1 MRDKAAS
8 NRDAETAS
16 FIEASKERSKSS
28 FLGEFWQ
35 LARQN
40 KKWWL
45 TPVVLNLML
54 VAVLVVLS
62 ATGAGPLVYTL
73 F

>member
-1 MRDKAAS
+1 MTDETAT
-8 NRDAETAS
+8 NRDAEAAS
-16 FIEASKERSKSS
+16 FIEASERQQKSS

-35 LARQN
+35 FARQN

-45 TPVVLNLML
+45 TPVVLSLLL

-62 ATGAGPLVYTL
+62 ATAAGPFIYTL

>member
-1 MRDKAAS
+1 MTDETAG
-8 NRDAETAS
+8 NREADTAS
-16 FIEASKERSKSS
+16 FIEASEERSQSS
-28 FLGEFWQ
+28 FLGEFWRF
-35 LARQN
+35 ARQN

-45 TPVVLNLML
+45 TPVVLSLLL

-62 ATGAGPLVYTL
+62 ASGAGPLVYTL

>member
-1 MRDKAAS
+1 MSERTASRQDVEASSFIAAS
-8 NRDAETAS
+8 E
-16 FIEASKERSKSS
+16 ERPGRS
-28 FLGEFWQ
+28 FLAEFWQ
-35 LARQN
+35 FARQN

-45 TPVVLNLML
+45 TPVVLSLLL

-62 ATGAGPLVYTL
+62 ATAAGPFVYTL

>member
-1 MRDKAAS
+1 MRDK
-8 NRDAETAS
+8 TAS
-16 FIEASKERSKSS
+16 GSDVERPSFIVEAEQRAGSS

-35 LARQN
+35 FARQN

-45 TPVVLNLML
+45 TPVVLSLLL

-62 ATGAGPLVYTL
+62 ATAVGPFVYTL